1 MAIFNSFLF
10 VYERVWGFLLK
21 LKIGSDMIRWYSMV
35 LVWNLSH
42 LSLSVPC
49 SFLSLNQIQIP
60 AVNALEVFRRSHQDL
75 ALSTGL
81 VMFMSVSKYNVDEAG
96 DCFPKWTFRM
106 KPSVCGVSSDPN
118 CLAVERN
125 SVPRS
130 IFGRSATYMTE
141 SFQG

>member
-1 MAIFNSFLF
+1 
-10 VYERVWGFLLK
+10 
-21 LKIGSDMIRWYSMV
+21 
-35 LVWNLSH
+35 
-42 LSLSVPC
+42 
-49 SFLSLNQIQIP
+49 
-60 AVNALEVFRRSHQDL
+60 
-75 ALSTGL
+75 
-81 VMFMSVSKYNVDEAG
+81 MFMSVSKYNVDEAG

>member
-1 MAIFNSFLF
+1 
-10 VYERVWGFLLK
+10 
-21 LKIGSDMIRWYSMV
+21 
-35 LVWNLSH
+35 
-42 LSLSVPC
+42 
-49 SFLSLNQIQIP
+49 
-60 AVNALEVFRRSHQDL
+60 
-75 ALSTGL
+75 
-81 VMFMSVSKYNVDEAG
+81 
-96 DCFPKWTFRM
+96 M